1 MPEAEGTRSGPL
13 VGRRQE
19 LASLDAALDGLRS
32 TGARWL
38 VLDGEPGTGKTR
50 LLAELS
56 ARAEAREHLVLV
68 GRGSELERELPFG
81 IWVAALDDHVA
92 ALGPDRVEALVGD
105 RAAELARVLPSAAP
119 GGDVPLGGLQD
130 ERFRAHRAVRAL
142 LVGLAARTPV
152 VIVLDDIHW
161 ADEASLELIVHLL
174 RRPAPARI
182 LTALAFREGQLPGS
196 VLAALE
202 ASARESAVSEL
213 RLAPL
218 SAGEADVLMGDRVPA
233 AVREEVYRQSGG
245 NPFYLH
251 ELARLSPRLFDDG
264 AVPASVSAALGQ
276 EIDGL
281 GEDARRLAWGAA
293 VAGDPADLDLATAA
307 AGLAEEPA
315 LAALE
320 ELVERDVLRA
330 TTVPRRYAFRHPIVR
345 RAVYEAA
352 GEAWRLGAHARAA
365 AALAGRPSAIA
376 AQAHHVERSARVGD
390 EAAAA
395 ILEQAAHQA
404 TARAPAVAAR
414 WLSAALRLLPD
425 PPDGNAERRLGM
437 LVPLATAL
445 AASGRLE
452 EALATLLQTLEQI
465 PPEQADLRVRLVA
478 ACAACENALGR
489 HDAAHARL
497 LHALAE
503 FPDDGSARGAALQV
517 ELAADALYDSD
528 FPAMRQWGERAAQT
542 AEALE
547 DPGLLAVAQALV
559 CFAEYA
565 VGGAARAEPARVASA
580 AGLDALPDELLAL
593 RLDLPYYL
601 GFAEY
606 FCERYEDAARH
617 LRRGIALARAVGQGQ
632 FVVPMMVGLAQA
644 LERLGRLRE
653 ALNTAEGAV
662 EASRLTGNPQAV
674 GFALVAEAWTAAEL
688 GDADHARAAAEEAV
702 ALLDALDESVF
713 TRATH
718 AHVGVIWLEIGEP
731 DRCIEQLR
739 AAGLPDLPLIEPGRR
754 GWLYTVLA
762 RAELEG
768 GDRAAAGRWLARAEE
783 TVRGLELPLA
793 DAWVLHA
800 RALLA
805 LADGDA
811 AEAAALALRAAARAE
826 EVHAPVPA
834 ARCRMLAG
842 AALAEAGEGEDAVRL
857 LSAAQRALAS
867 CEANRYRDEAARHLR
882 RLGRRVSARQ
892 RRFGQRPGLDALS
905 GRELEIADRVALGS
919 TNRQIA
925 DELFLSQKTVEGHLT
940 SVFSKLG
947 VSSRA
952 EVAEAVGRARA
963 SH

>member
-1 MPEAEGTRSGPL
+1 MN
-13 VGRRQE
+13 
-19 LASLDAALDGLRS
+19 
-32 TGARWL
+32 
-38 VLDGEPGTGKTR
+38 GEPGTGKTR
-50 LLAELS
+50 MLAELV
-56 ARAEAREHLVLV
+56 ARAQAREHLVLV

-92 ALGPDRVEALVGD
+92 ALGSDRVEALVGD
-105 RAAELARVLPSAAP
+105 RAAELARVLPSAA
-119 GGDVPLGGLQD
+119 GSRDVALGGLQD

-152 VIVLDDIHW
+152 VLVLDDVHW

-182 LTALAFREGQLPGS
+182 LTALAFREGQVPASL
-196 VLAALE
+196 LAALE
-202 ASARESAVSEL
+202 AATRDSSLSEL
-213 RLAPL
+213 RLTPL
-218 SAGEADVLMGDRVPA
+218 SAGEADVLMGEQLPA
-233 AVREEVYRQSGG
+233 AVRAQMFRQSGG
-245 NPFYLH
+245 NPFYLQ
-251 ELARLSPRLFDDG
+251 ELARVSQWPAQRPFDDEAG
-264 AVPASVSAALGQ
+264 VGVPASVSAALGQ
-276 EIDGL
+276 EVEALGGL
-281 GEDARRLAWGAA
+281 ARCLAWGAA

-307 AGLAEEPA
+307 AGLGEEQA

-330 TTVPRRYAFRHPIVR
+330 TAVPRRYAFRHPIVR

-365 AALAGRPSAIA
+365 AALAGRPSALA
-376 AQAHHVERSARVGD
+376 ARAHHIDRSARVGD

-404 TARAPAVAAR
+404 GARAPAVAAR

-425 PPDGNAERRLGM
+425 PPEGNAERRLGM

-452 EALATLLQTLEQI
+452 EALDTLLRTLAQI
-465 PPEQADLRVRLVA
+465 PPDLAELRVRLVA
-478 ACAACENALGR
+478 ACASCENALGR

-503 FPDDGSARGAALQV
+503 FPDDGTAGGAALQV
-517 ELAADALYDSD
+517 ELAADALYDND
-528 FPAMRQWGERAAQT
+528 FGAMRQWGRRASET
-542 AEALE
+542 AEALG
-547 DPGLLAVAQALV
+547 DQGLLAVAQALV

-565 VGGAARAEPARVASA
+565 LGGAGQAQPSRVASA
-580 AGLDALPDELLAL
+580 AGLDGLPDDLLAA

-606 FCERYEDAARH
+606 FCERYEDAVRH
-617 LRRGIALARAVGQGQ
+617 LRRGIELARAAGQGQ

-653 ALNTAEGAV
+653 ALNTAEAAV

-688 GDADHARAAAEEAV
+688 GDVDHARSAADEAV
-702 ALLDALDESVF
+702 GLLESLDQSVF

-768 GDRAAAGRWLARAEE
+768 GDRAAAAKWLTRAEE
-783 TVRGLELPLA
+783 TVRDLELPLA

-800 RALLA
+800 RSLLT

-811 AEAAALALRAAARAE
+811 AEAAALALRAAERAE
-826 EVHAPVPA
+826 AVYATVPA
-834 ARCRMLAG
+834 ARCRTLAG
-842 AALAEAGEGEDAVRL
+842 VALAEAGDSEQAVRL
-857 LSAAQRALAS
+857 LTTAQRALAA
-867 CEANRYRDEAARHLR
+867 CAANRHRDEAARHLR
-882 RLGRRVSARQ
+882 RLGQRVTARQ
-892 RRFGQRPGLDALS
+892 RRFAQGPGLGALS

-940 SVFSKLG
+940 SVFAKLG

-963 SH
+963 SQL

>member
-1 MPEAEGTRSGPL
+1 MPAAEGSRSGPL

-19 LASLDAALDGLRS
+19 LASLEAALDGLRS
-32 TGARWL
+32 PGARWL

-50 LLAELS
+50 LLAELA
-56 ARAEAREHLVLV
+56 ARAQAREHLVLV
-68 GRGSELERELPFG
+68 GRGSEMERDLPFG
-81 IWVAALDDHVA
+81 VWVAALDDHVA
-92 ALGPDRVEALVGD
+92 ALGADRLEALVGD
-105 RAAELARVLPSAAP
+105 RAAELARVLPSAASREP
-119 GGDVPLGGLQD
+119 ALGGLQD

-152 VIVLDDIHW
+152 VLVLDDLHW
-161 ADEASLELIVHLL
+161 ADDASLELIVHLL

-182 LTALAFREGQLPGS
+182 LTALAFREGQLPTA

-202 ASARESAVSEL
+202 ASARESSVSEL
-213 RLAPL
+213 RLTPL
-218 SAGEADVLMGDRVPA
+218 SAAEADALMGEDVPA
-233 AVREEVYRQSGG
+233 PVREEVYRQSGG
-245 NPFYLH
+245 NPFYLQ
-251 ELARLSPRLFDDG
+251 ELARVSRRPG
-264 AVPASVSAALGQ
+264 SAVGVPASVSAALGQ
-276 EIDGL
+276 EIEAL
-281 GEDARRLAWGAA
+281 GDSTRRLVWGAA
-293 VAGDPADLDLATAA
+293 VAGDPADLDLAGAA
-307 AGLAEEPA
+307 AGLGEEET

-352 GEAWRLGAHARAA
+352 GEAWRLQAHARAA
-365 AALAGRPSAIA
+365 AALAGRPGAIA
-376 AQAHHVERSARVGD
+376 ARAHHVERSARVGD
-390 EAAAA
+390 ETAAAT
-395 ILEQAAHQA
+395 LEQAAQQA
-404 TARAPAVAAR
+404 GSRAPAVAAR

-425 PPDGNAERRLGM
+425 VPEGNAERRLSL

-445 AASGRLE
+445 AAAGRLE
-452 EALATLLQTLEQI
+452 EALETLLRTLEQV
-465 PPEQADLRVRLVA
+465 PPELADLRVRLVA
-478 ACAACENALGR
+478 ACASCENALGR

-503 FPDDGSARGAALQV
+503 FPDDGTAGGAALQV
-517 ELAADALYDSD
+517 ELAADALYDND
-528 FPAMRQWGERAAQT
+528 FVAMRRWGERAAQT
-542 AEALE
+542 AQALG
-547 DPGLLAVAQALV
+547 DPSLLAVAQALV

-565 VGGAARAEPARVASA
+565 LGGAAQAAPFRVASA
-580 AGLDALPDELLAL
+580 AGLDGLPDELLAA

-644 LERLGRLRE
+644 LERLGRLRQ
-653 ALNTAEGAV
+653 ALSTAEAAV
-662 EASRLTGNPQAV
+662 EASRLSGNRQAV
-674 GFALVAEAWTAAEL
+674 GFALVTEAWTAAEL
-688 GDADHARAAAEEAV
+688 GDVAHARSAADEAV

-739 AAGLPDLPLIEPGRR
+739 AAGAPEFPLIEPGRR

-768 GDRAAAGRWLARAEE
+768 GDRVAAANWVARAEA

-793 DAWVLHA
+793 EAWVLHA

-805 LADGDA
+805 LDGDPADAAVLALQA
-811 AEAAALALRAAARAE
+811 AERAE
-826 EVHAPVPA
+826 AVQSPVPA
-834 ARCRMLAG
+834 ARCRTLAG
-842 AALAEAGEGEDAVRL
+842 VALAQAGDSEQAVRL
-857 LSAAQRALAS
+857 LTAAQRALAA
-867 CEANRYRDEAARHLR
+867 CEANRHRDEAARHLR
-882 RLGRRVSARQ
+882 RLGQRVSARQ
-892 RRFGQRPGLDALS
+892 RRFGPGPGLGALS
-905 GRELEIADRVALGS
+905 GRELEIADRVARGA

-925 DELFLSQKTVEGHLT
+925 EELFLSQKTVEGHLT
-940 SVFSKLG
+940 SVFAKLG
-947 VSSRA
+947 VSSRS
-952 EVAEAVGRARA
+952 EVAEAVGRSRTAP
-963 SH
+963 S

>member
-1 MPEAEGTRSGPL
+1 MPEAEGDRSRPL

-19 LASLDAALDGLRS
+19 LASLEAALDALRS
-32 TGARWL
+32 PGARWL

-50 LLAELS
+50 LLTELGT
-56 ARAEAREHLVLV
+56 RAQAREHLVLV
-68 GRGSELERELPFG
+68 GRGSELERDLPFG
-81 IWVAALDDHVA
+81 MWVAALDDHVA
-92 ALGPDRVEALVGD
+92 ALGADRVEALVGD
-105 RAAELARVLPSAAP
+105 RAAELSRVLPSIA
-119 GGDVPLGGLQD
+119 GDVALGGLQD

-142 LVGLAARTPV
+142 LVGLAARQPV
-152 VIVLDDIHW
+152 VLLLDDIHW

-182 LTALAFREGQLPGS
+182 LIALAFREGQLPPS

-202 ASARESAVSEL
+202 ASARERSVGEL

-218 SAGEADVLMGDRVPA
+218 SAAEADALMGEEMPA

-245 NPFYLH
+245 NPFYVT
-251 ELARLSPRLFDDG
+251 ELARVSG
-264 AVPASVSAALGQ
+264 GEVPSSVSAALGQ
-276 EIDGL
+276 EIEGL
-281 GEDARRLAWGAA
+281 GDGARCLVWGAA
-293 VAGDPADLDLATAA
+293 VAGDPADLDLAAAA
-307 AGLAEEPA
+307 AGLGELEA

-330 TTVPRRYAFRHPIVR
+330 TTVARRYAFRHPIVR

-352 GEAWRLGAHARAA
+352 GEAWRLQAHARAA
-365 AALAGRPSAIA
+365 EALVARPNAVAAR
-376 AQAHHVERSARVGD
+376 AHHVERSARIGD

-395 ILEQAAHQA
+395 ILEQAAQQA
-404 TARAPAVAAR
+404 GSRAPAVAAG
-414 WLSAALRLLPD
+414 WLAAALRLLPEGD
-425 PPDGNAERRLGM
+425 AERRLRL

-445 AASGRLE
+445 AAAGRLE
-452 EALATLLQTLEQI
+452 EALERLLETLEQI
-465 PPEQADLRVRLVA
+465 PPELAELRVRVVA
-478 ACAACENALGR
+478 ACASCENALGR

-503 FPDDGSARGAALQV
+503 FPDDGSAGGAALQV
-517 ELAADALYDSD
+517 ELAADALYDND
-528 FPAMRQWGERAAQT
+528 FTAMRRWGGRAAET
-542 AEALE
+542 AEALA

-559 CFAEYA
+559 CFADYA
-565 VGGAARAEPARVASA
+565 LGGAGEAESARVASA
-580 AGLDALPDELLAL
+580 AGLDALPDELLAA

-653 ALNTAEGAV
+653 ALNTAEAAV

-688 GDADHARAAAEEAV
+688 GDVAHARAAAEEAV
-702 ALLDALDESVF
+702 ALLDALDQSVF

-739 AAGLPDLPLIEPGRR
+739 AAGAPELAMIEPGRR

-768 GDRAAAGRWLARAEE
+768 GDRVAAAAWVARAEE
-783 TVRGLELPLA
+783 TVQGLELPLA
-793 DAWVLHA
+793 EAWVLHA

-805 LADGDA
+805 LADGDP
-811 AEAAALALRAAARAE
+811 AEAAVLALLAAERAE
-826 EVHAPVPA
+826 AVQSPVPA
-834 ARCRMLAG
+834 ARCRTLAG
-842 AALAEAGEGEDAVRL
+842 VALAAAGDSEQAVRL
-857 LSAAQRALAS
+857 LTGAQRAFAA
-867 CEANRYRDEAARHLR
+867 CEANRHRDEAARELR
-882 RLGRRVSARQ
+882 RLGQRVSARQ
-892 RRFGQRPGLDALS
+892 RRFGGGPGLGALS
-905 GRELEIADRVALGS
+905 GRELEIADRVALGA
-919 TNRQIA
+919 TNREIA

-940 SVFSKLG
+940 SVFAKLG
-947 VSSRA
+947 VSSRS
-952 EVAEAVGRARA
+952 EVAEAVGRSRTTQ
-963 SH
+963 S